1 MSIEGRVLRPVELSP
16 EEAALA
22 YMAVLAINV
31 PGARVKDAASLL
43 AKVEAAMEPEKAPV
57 VASESTSQE

>member
-1 MSIEGRVLRPVELSP
+1 VTDDERRVLRPVELEP
-16 EEAALA
+16 AEAALA
-22 YMAVLAINV
+22 YLAVLAINV

-43 AKVEAAMEPEKAPV
+43 SKIEKAMEPDPV